1 MLDQTLFTNII
12 NICYAFIFGGLI
24 VVLMTIGTHNKN
36 ALIGTISGY
45 AAATCAT
52 ILLTGLTYTTIITG
66 NRKPRWSDIFSVLSP
81 MLLLCIIF
89 GFSLALVSVYF
100 DAISQNKVSNYYG
113 MFSNISVLF
122 ILIQVYIFYL
132 ATSDTTFRENGN
144 INQVTS
150 MKLLLL
156 SVINILVLITEGIS
170 LKYFSTDG

>member
-1 MLDQTLFTNII
+1 MIDQVLFGNII

-24 VVLMTIGTHNKN
+24 VVLMTIGTPNKN

-66 NRKPRWSDIFSVLSP
+66 NKKPQWSDILSVLSP
-81 MLLLCIIF
+81 MILLCIIF
-89 GFSLALVSVYF
+89 GVSLTLVSTYF
-100 DAISQNKVSNYYG
+100 DDISQNKVSNYYG
-113 MFSNISVLF
+113 IFANMSVLF
-122 ILIQVYIFYL
+122 ILIQVYIFYS
-132 ATSDTTFRENGN
+132 ATTEKTFRENGYLN
-144 INQVTS
+144 KITS

-156 SVINILVLITEGIS
+156 SVINFIILITEGVS